1 MIHISI
7 NMTEP
12 YIKKGLT
19 RRDHLRPASLG
30 PLRATQSR
38 RRVRRHHAEPRAD
51 CDTAAKVL
59 CRGLS
64 LVPRHSIRARCP
76 GCPTL
81 IHRPNPLSAAR
92 SQDRLASLYAGV
104 DSVGLSPNAPAA
116 TMVPASAG
124 GDAAMICWLSRGG
137 IVRWGREPVSVW
149 RGGSAAAWCARP
161 CGGNCPAVRWKP
173 AQACGARTTPWST
186 KLAYRTRR
194 ERARATGGR
203 RVRRGACGGARAA
216 GRGLSRSC
224 GSKWAGVSGVTSRTA
239 CGLTPIVVVDVK
251 ARPSRKRQ
259 IDQKNRPTYR

>member
-137 IVRWGREPVSVW
+137 IVRWGRKPVSGW
-149 RGGSAAAWCARP
+149 RGGPAAAWCARP
-161 CGGNCPAVRWKP
+161 WGGGPSAHEPDKP
-173 AQACGARTTPWST
+173 TGAAAQASVDVVARQRFW
-186 KLAYRTRR
+186 
-194 ERARATGGR
+194 
-203 RVRRGACGGARAA
+203 VAA
-216 GRGLSRSC
+216 GR
-224 GSKWAGVSGVTSRTA
+224 
-239 CGLTPIVVVDVK
+239 
-251 ARPSRKRQ
+251 
-259 IDQKNRPTYR
+259 